1 MKTASAWSS
10 ARPTPVHARVAQDA
24 RSPRPLSRSCLLPL
38 LAVRCLAP
46 TRAHRVI
53 EIKKNRFDGELGV
66 IPLNFHRESQ
76 CYVEG
81 GSGSEPSPLTM
92 AKSDSAH
99 TYVYD

>member
-1 MKTASAWSS
+1 MPAHRAPSLA
-10 ARPTPVHARVAQDA
+10 
-24 RSPRPLSRSCLLPL
+24 LSCCRCLLLAAL
-38 LAVRCLAP
+38 LQRG
-46 TRAHRVI
+46 AHRVI